1 MRFAGGQEPALQ
13 RKVIREVEVG
23 GADTAREGAAK
34 GSLQPAGA
42 KGQQRFR
49 IGEEEAGG
57 EFVLAAPKFAI
68 PVRGELVVRVFSRPA
83 DAERSCSAARA
94 GDRGAENASG
104 GARDSGAFQR
114 HRVAARSSAVPGA
127 CR

>member
-34 GSLQPAGA
+34 GSLQPAGTE
-42 KGQQRFR
+42 GEQRFR

-57 EFVLAAPKFAI
+57 DFVLADGTAQA
-68 PVRGELVVRVFSRPA
+68 
-83 DAERSCSAARA
+83 
-94 GDRGAENASG
+94 GAENILLHRRALLG
-104 GARDSGAFQR
+104 GGIQEILVCVQNV
-114 HRVAARSSAVPGA
+114 VAEILVGITVKFPGS
-127 CR
+127 RF